1 MRRLFHAGFVAALAQ
16 IMAIAAAT
24 VAVTIALRCGL
35 VIPASGA
42 AESELQSVVRLLRWV
57 DLFLAVGIALTQNRF
72 IDETAERIREAARGF
87 YPHVPDRACKALFI
101 QLSVASAGLAVL
113 ALRPPPGLLIEAAD
127 TGGWGAAVML
137 IWPGVMSVGVAAF
150 GANAHAARRAF

>member
-1 MRRLFHAGFVAALAQ
+1 
-16 IMAIAAAT
+16 MAVAAAT

-42 AESELQSVVRLLRWV
+42 AESELLSAARLLLWIN
-57 DLFLAVGIALTQNRF
+57 LFLAVGIALTRNRF
-72 IDETAERIREAARGF
+72 IDETAGRIREAARSS
-87 YPHVPDRACKALFI
+87 YPHAPDRACKALFV
-101 QLSVASAGLAVL
+101 QLWAASAGLAFL
-113 ALRPPPGLLIEAAD
+113 AFRPPPEFLIAAAD
-127 TGGWGAAVML
+127 AWGWGPAVML